1 MPATLTY
8 PGVYIEEI
16 PSGVHTITGVSTS
29 VTAFVGSAKRGSIDK
44 AIHILSFSDYER
56 RFGGLQTDSEMSY
69 AVRQFFLNGGSDAWV
84 VRLAKGAIAASRTL
98 QNRAPVDVLKITAL
112 EEGKTGN
119 DIEVRVSFQPGN
131 PATTFNLTF
140 NFVSTENPSDNLTE
154 RFTNLSMNSQDPR
167 YVLDIVN
174 SGSQLVEVERV
185 VPPATLTALGTGRS
199 VSGVLETVSG
209 TLDDVATLVDA
220 THNQIRVSVNGSAA
234 VPVTFVLP
242 TDVGGA
248 NSAAR
253 LSTLCAAIQTKVRA
267 AGVAAGNAALSGLT
281 CASNGSTIV
290 MTSGAAGETSSV
302 RVLPG
307 DRNDA
312 AARLKLG
319 TLNGGVETDAVAA
332 IRPVEAPDHGTLT
345 SGVFANNNELDTL
358 PDATHN
364 SFQISLDG
372 YGPDT
377 VNIGSTATGGANG
390 ALAAKLS
397 EIATRSQTK
406 VSALKPSNPAY
417 RDFAC
422 TADTTNNKLI
432 LASGSRGAG
441 SSVLVS
447 AAASNDIANSLHL
460 LSGVTA
466 TQPANVMLQG
476 GNESPYTAAE
486 AYNLFIADR
495 SQREGIY
502 ALEAVDL
509 FNLLCLPGVTDSG
522 ILMDAASYCQE
533 RRAFLIAD
541 APPDKEKPDEMVQAI
556 SGTALPK
563 TDYGAVYYPWIRI
576 ADPLKGGQLRT
587 APPSGTIAGLYA
599 RIDSARGVWKAPAG
613 TEATL
618 VGAQEMEYKL
628 TDLENGTLNPLGVNC
643 LRVFPVF
650 GAIAWGARTLRG
662 ADQITSE
669 YKYIPVRRLALYLE
683 ESLYRGS
690 KWIVFEPNDEPLWAQ
705 IRLNFGAFMHD
716 LFRQGAFQGTT
727 PRDAYFVKCDKETT
741 TQADINLGIVN
752 ILVGFAPLKPAE
764 FVVIKIQQMA
774 GQIEV

>member
-29 VTAFVGSAKRGSIDK
+29 VTAFVGSAKRGSIAK
-44 AIHILSFSDYER
+44 AIHILSFGDYER

-84 VRLAKGAIAASRTL
+84 VRLAKGAIAASRLLKNVT
-98 QNRAPVDVLKITAL
+98 PIDVLKITAL

-119 DIEVRVSFQPGN
+119 EIEVRVNYQTGN
-131 PATTFNLTF
+131 PASTFNLTF

-154 RFTNLSMNSQDPR
+154 TFTNLSMNSQDPR
-167 YVLDIVN
+167 YAPDVVN
-174 SGSQLVEVERV
+174 AGSQLVKIDRV
-185 VPPATLTALGTGRS
+185 VLPATLAALGTGTS
-199 VSGVLETVSG
+199 VSGSLG
-209 TLDDVATLVDA
+209 DVATLLDP
-220 THNQIRVSVNGSAA
+220 THNQIRVSVNGSPP
-234 VPVTFVLP
+234 VPVTFALP
-242 TDVGGA
+242 TDVSGA
-248 NSAAR
+248 NANAR
-253 LSTLCAAIQTKVRA
+253 LDTLCGAIQSAVQAVGTA
-267 AGVAAGNAALSGLT
+267 TTNPALSNFL
-281 CASNGSTIV
+281 SVRDGSTIK
-290 MTSGAAGETSSV
+290 MTSGTGGETSSV

-345 SGVFANNNELDTL
+345 SGAFANNNELDTL
-358 PDATHN
+358 PDATHHD
-364 SFQISLDG
+364 FQISLDG
-372 YGPDT
+372 YGPDI
-377 VNIGSTATGGANG
+377 VNIGSTGTGGTNG
-390 ALAAKLS
+390 ALGAKLG
-397 EIATRSQTK
+397 EVATRIQTA

-422 TADTTNNKLI
+422 TADTTNKKLI
-432 LASGSRGAG
+432 LASGTRGVG
-441 SSVLVS
+441 SSVLVN
-447 AAASNDIANSLHL
+447 AAPSNDIAGSLHL
-460 LSGVTA
+460 LSGTNS
-466 TQPANVMLQG
+466 TPPANAMLQG

-495 SQREGIY
+495 SKREGIY

-563 TDYGAVYYPWIRI
+563 TDYGAVYYPWIKI
-576 ADPLKGGQLRT
+576 ADPLKGGQLRG
-587 APPSGTIAGLYA
+587 APPSGTMAGLYA
-599 RIDSARGVWKAPAG
+599 RTDSARGVWKAPAG

-618 VGAQEMEYKL
+618 VGAQEMQYKL

-690 KWIVFEPNDEPLWAQ
+690 KWVVFEPNDEPLWAQ
-705 IRLNFGAFMHD
+705 IRLNFGAFMHG
-716 LFRQGAFQGTT
+716 LFRQGAFQGKS
-727 PRDAYFVKCDKETT
+727 PREAYFVKCDKETT
-741 TQADINLGIVN
+741 TQTDINLGIVN

-774 GQIEV
+774 GQIET

>member
-1 MPATLTY
+1 MPSTLTY

-84 VRLAKGAIAASRTL
+84 VRLAKNAVAATRTL
-98 QNRAPVDVLKITAL
+98 QTNTLKITAL
-112 EEGKTGN
+112 DEGRTGN
-119 DIEVRVSFQPGN
+119 DIDVRVNYQTTN
-131 PATTFNLTF
+131 PASTFNLIL
-140 NFVSTENPSDNLTE
+140 NFTSVDNPSDNLTE
-154 RFTNLSMNSQDPR
+154 TFTNLSMNSQDAR
-167 YVLDIVN
+167 YAVDVVN
-174 SGSQLVEVERV
+174 AASQLVVVERV
-185 VPPATLTALGTGRS
+185 VLPATIAALGKATS
-199 VSGVLETVSG
+199 ISGALG
-209 TLDDVATLVDA
+209 DVGTLVDS
-220 THNQIRVSVNGSAA
+220 THNQIRVSVNGSSPVAIAISLPLTGADADTRLSALCGQIQAA
-234 VPVTFVLP
+234 VVA
-242 TDVGGA
+242 VGT
-248 NSAAR
+248 
-253 LSTLCAAIQTKVRA
+253 STSNT
-267 AGVAAGNAALSGLT
+267 ALSAFT
-281 CASNGSTIV
+281 CQADLIAKTIV
-290 MTSGAAGETSSV
+290 MTSGGAGEASSV

-307 DRNDA
+307 ERNDA
-312 AARLKLG
+312 AGRLKLG
-319 TLNGGVETDAVAA
+319 TLNGGVEADGVAT
-332 IRPVEAPDHGTLT
+332 IRPVEAPDHGALT
-345 SGVFANNNELDTL
+345 SGAFGNTDLGTTNPGSIPST
-358 PDATHN
+358 TQT

-377 VNIGSTATGGANG
+377 VDIGSGGAVG
-390 ALAAKLS
+390 ANPNARLGDV
-397 EIATRSQTK
+397 ATRIQTA
-406 VSALKPSNPAY
+406 VRAVKPSNPAY
-417 RDFAC
+417 RDFTC
-422 TADTTNNKLI
+422 TVDTPNKKLV
-432 LASGSRGAG
+432 LLSGTRGAG

-447 AAASNDIANSLHL
+447 GAPSNDIAATLHL
-460 LSGVTA
+460 LSEANA
-466 TQPANVMLQG
+466 TQPTNLPLQG

-495 SQREGIY
+495 SQRRGIY

-522 ILMDAASYCQE
+522 ILMDSASYCQE

-541 APPDKEKPDEMVQAI
+541 APPTSEKPDQMVQTI

-563 TDYGAVYYPWIRI
+563 TDSGAVYYPWIRI

-587 APPSGTIAGLYA
+587 TAPSGTIAGLYA
-599 RIDSARGVWKAPAG
+599 RIDSNRGVWKAPAG
-613 TEATL
+613 TEANL
-618 VGAQEMEYKL
+618 VGAQAMEYKL

-662 ADQITSE
+662 ADQMTSE

-690 KWIVFEPNDEPLWAQ
+690 KWVVFEPNDEPLWAQ
-705 IRLNFGAFMHD
+705 IRLNFGAFMHS

-727 PRDAYFVKCDKETT
+727 PKDAYFVKCDKETT
-741 TQADINLGIVN
+741 TQDDINRGVVN

-774 GQIEV
+774 GQIQT